1 VSFREIVKDASLSFG
16 FYRQARIIYRYTHK
30 QAMDLYLEDKKNYS
44 QLLPPDSVL
53 CFDVGANAGRI
64 SEILLELGHRVV
76 AFEPQLQCVR
86 EVKARCAP
94 YKQRLQLLQTALGDT
109 PGTAELFVNKS
120 SVRTSLDANW
130 EQDAVVRTVQVPM
143 TTLDSAI
150 QRFGVPQYCK
160 IDVEGWELHVL
171 KGLHQP
177 IPLISFE
184 YHQDEGRM
192 QDAYACLDYLN
203 RLIEITVNVAS
214 NEKTELVL
222 DEWLKL
228 AMFKDLFEKDIKN
241 RDGFSYGDIYVRMR

>member
-1 VSFREIVKDASLSFG
+1 
-16 FYRQARIIYRYTHK
+16 
-30 QAMDLYLEDKKNYS
+30 
-44 QLLPPDSVL
+44 
-53 CFDVGANAGRI
+53 
-64 SEILLELGHRVV
+64 
-76 AFEPQLQCVR
+76 
-86 EVKARCAP
+86 
-94 YKQRLQLLQTALGDT
+94 
-109 PGTAELFVNKS
+109 
-120 SVRTSLDANW
+120 
-130 EQDAVVRTVQVPM
+130 M

-203 RLIEITVNVAS
+203 MLTEITVNVAS